1 MEKELDFK
9 KDHSIL
15 LQMLRSIPEVIIFL
29 ISKDEKIV
37 LAEGIELRKL
47 KLGVDVAKGKKI
59 SRVFDK
65 DVYRSLKPM
74 LKLASTGTGAAH
86 EMPVGKYFYHIQAIP
101 LNEENTGNYPVSML
115 IFENITE
122 DKINAEILDSAREK
136 ADKSNIAKTEFLA
149 RMSHEIRTPLNTII
163 GFAEQLSK
171 TELNERQ
178 REYLNAVKSSSDH
191 ILSMVSDIITLAQF
205 DTDEINFEK
214 KPFFIRDVFEDVV
227 RMEKIKA
234 ERKNIE
240 LNGICSRRLEIPVHG
255 DEVSLK
261 QILLN
266 LVNNGVKFTK
276 EGSVNISAEIEEET
290 DDEVIVKFRVKDTG
304 VGIPANMQQDIFDE
318 YIRAKE
324 GQAVSYSGSGLG
336 LTIVKK
342 LVNLHG
348 GEIEL
353 VSEAGEGAEFI
364 ITLPFSKFSG
374 VENLQQ
380 RKASINPRVFDGKKF
395 LFVDDD
401 EMNRLLASAIFD
413 DWQVDYDLAVDGY
426 QALERVSDKQYDL
439 ILLDIQMPGMNGIQ
453 ATRRIRDIYKDRNSK
468 YSIVAVTAN
477 AIKKDLEKFMEAGI
491 DGYLLKPF
499 KEKNLYD
506 KIVEY
511 SLYDADYSIK
521 VLGFES
527 DYKKSGDTPEQ
538 LYDLSELE
546 SMSKNNPSF
555 FNTMIKTFISNSR
568 NDLLMINQHRK
579 NEEWEN
585 VGELAHKMIPS
596 FRHLRINEM
605 VDLLEE
611 IEELTLRKNDY
622 RGVSDKVHMLHYM
635 TNKVIDELEKEM
647 I

>member
-1 MEKELDFK
+1 MGQKPDYK
-9 KDHSIL
+9 KDHRIL

-29 ISKDEKIV
+29 IGSDEKIII
-37 LAEGIELRKL
+37 AEGIELRRL
-47 KLGVDVAKGKKI
+47 KLNADNAEGKAL

-65 DVYRSLKPM
+65 DVYKSLKPM
-74 LKLASTGTGAAH
+74 LKLASSGTGAAH
-86 EMPVGKYFYHIQAIP
+86 EMPVGKYFYHIQVIP
-101 LNEENTGNYPVSML
+101 LKEGDALNYPVSML

-122 DKINAEILDSAREK
+122 DMINAELMDSARER
-136 ADKSNIAKTEFLA
+136 ADKSNVAKTEFLA

-178 REYLNAVKSSSDH
+178 KEYLDAVKSSSDH

-205 DTDEINFEK
+205 DTDEVNFEK
-214 KPFFIRDVFEDVV
+214 KPFFIRDVLEDVV

-234 ERKNIE
+234 ERKNVE

-276 EGSVNISAEIEEET
+276 EGSVNISAEIIKET
-290 DDEVIVKFRVKDTG
+290 DDEVIVKFRVRDTG
-304 VGIPANMQQDIFDE
+304 IGIPANMQQDIFDE
-318 YIRAKE
+318 YTRAKE
-324 GQAVSYSGSGLG
+324 AKGVTYGGSGLG

-353 VSEAGEGAEFI
+353 VSEAGDGAEFI
-364 ITLPFSKFSG
+364 ITLSFSKFSG
-374 VENLQQ
+374 VKNLQQ

-426 QALERVSDKQYDL
+426 QALERVSDKKYDL

-453 ATRRIRDIYKDRNSK
+453 AAGRIRDIYKDRGSK

-506 KIVEY
+506 TIVEY
-511 SLYDADYSIK
+511 SLQDPDYNIK
-521 VLGFES
+521 VFGFDS
-527 DYKKSGDTPEQ
+527 DYEKSGDTPDQ

-546 SMSKNNPSF
+546 SMAKNNPSF
-555 FNTMIKTFISNSR
+555 LNTMIKTFISNSR

-579 NEEWEN
+579 NEEWKS

-596 FRHLRINEM
+596 FRHLRINDM
-605 VDLLEE
+605 VHLLEE
-611 IEELTLRKNDY
+611 IEELTLRKEVYSD
-622 RGVSDKVHMLHYM
+622 VPDKVHMLHYM